1 MLMLLFEL
9 NVLFFD
15 EFINDVDIEML
26 MVIEDLFDLWV
37 GMLIVVLYDWYLFEW
52 VIDQQYVIFD
62 DWLWYLFGGIDEY
75 LQLVVCVSVL
85 VLVEWLVL
93 LVMLGVQ

>member
-52 VIDQQYVIFD
+52 VID
-62 DWLWYLFGGIDEY
+62 
-75 LQLVVCVSVL
+75 
-85 VLVEWLVL
+85 
-93 LVMLGVQ
+93 